1 MARTCG
7 NVGCSE
13 RDKTQEQCNAGKC
26 ERIGCASVKEK
37 TGEEPGDRQRRCN
50 PDDNPDKRR
59 ASPFAYDQE
68 QNIAALCTDCHANP
82 DFLCTTRDKIC
93 DRAVEAHCHKH
104 ETGDGKRCH
113 EEKKEATIGKPTRPS
128 PLRMSRSEPGHPEQ
142 SCGKSRARRKL
153 SQLRVTTSGR
163 ISNGECQGASGS
175 RRRQTQAD
183 HSRLLTSSV

>member
-104 ETGDGKRCH
+104 ETGDGND
-113 EEKKEATIGKPTRPS
+113 ATR
-128 PLRMSRSEPGHPEQ
+128 R
-142 SCGKSRARRKL
+142 RRKRRSA
-153 SQLRVTTSGR
+153 SQPAHLHC
-163 ISNGECQGASGS
+163 ECREVNRDIRSKVVENLARGGNSASFGS
-175 RRRQTQAD
+175 RLPGGLVTVNAKARVVRGGGRLRQITPAC
-183 HSRLLTSSV
+183 

>member
-1 MARTCG
+1 MAQTCG

-37 TGEEPGDRQRRCN
+37 TEEEPGDRQRRSN

-93 DRAVEAHCHKH
+93 DRAVRP
-104 ETGDGKRCH
+104 T
-113 EEKKEATIGKPTRPS
+113 ATSTRPATANDATREEGS
-128 PLRMSRSEPGHPEQ
+128 DDRQANPPISTANVESEPGHPEQ

-175 RRRQTQAD
+175 RRRQTLAD